1 MEKNII
7 AEYFDKNSSDFSA
20 EFRIQKAELNKVQ
33 EILEE
38 NYSEYNIS
46 QEEIIKLTIVG
57 YGIIQDNIVLQK
69 VIKIL
74 EENKII
80 IQNINL
86 TQSKIEVIV
95 DKMDDELINKIHNEL
110 I

>member
-1 MEKNII
+1 MYK
-7 AEYFDKNSSDFSA
+7 
-20 EFRIQKAELNKVQ
+20 RQ
-33 EILEE
+33 
-38 NYSEYNIS
+38 SEYNIS

>member
-1 MEKNII
+1 M
-7 AEYFDKNSSDFSA
+7 
-20 EFRIQKAELNKVQ
+20 
-33 EILEE
+33 EE